1 MWQQSQLKWQMST
14 ILCILETSRFID
26 SMKNHA
32 HKYSQMIYSLTFK
45 GSLFYWYQINK
56 HDKTRYL

>member
-1 MWQQSQLKWQMST
+1 MWQHSQLKRQMST
-14 ILCILETSRFID
+14 ILCILEIPRFID

-45 GSLFYWYQINK
+45 GSLFIGIK
-56 HDKTRYL
+56 